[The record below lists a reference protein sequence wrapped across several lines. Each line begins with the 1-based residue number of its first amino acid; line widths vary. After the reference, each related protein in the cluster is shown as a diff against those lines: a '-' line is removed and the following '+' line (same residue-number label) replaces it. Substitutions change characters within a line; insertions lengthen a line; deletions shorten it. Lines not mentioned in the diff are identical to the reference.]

1 MSSLFC
7 NLSQVKSKCSQW
19 ASLLYNSNR
28 LPWIIILIGVALR
41 LGLYLANNSLW
52 LDESR
57 VALNIVNNSFPELLK
72 PLDYKQV
79 TPFGF
84 LIIEKFLVQSFGN
97 NEYILRLFPLI
108 AGIISLF
115 LFYKVAK
122 HSIKKE
128 AVIIALGLF
137 ALSGY
142 LIRYSSEVKQ
152 YSSDVAVTL
161 LLYTVTIFLLSQGS
175 KIKHVVFFGATGI
188 IAMWISHPSAF
199 VLAGIGVSLFLFCL
213 VKRDW
218 IKLGRLSIVYSIW
231 LLSFATFYFVSSV
244 GDSNVIERM
253 QQGWSVTSNFMPFPP
268 SSASDVRWF
277 IDNFFDIFKNPVGLH
292 FHGIAAFTF
301 IIGCV
306 SMLSKNKL
314 LFFML
319 LSPIFITLLVSG
331 FHMYPFT
338 GRLLLFIV
346 PSVLLFIAEGTEYI
360 RYKIKHNSAIVGII
374 LIGILFFHPILFTSY
389 SSIIMQIPFKQ
400 WTNTENIRPVMRYIK
415 EHKQDGDILYLYYS
429 SRYGFKYYA
438 ERYGFNNNK
447 YIVGIKSRGNWEN
460 YANDLNK
467 LRGNIRV
474 WLLFSHVWKG
484 KGVDEE
490 KFFLYHLDSIGK
502 RLDHFISDGAAVYL
516 YDLSSN

>member
-1 MSSLFC
+1 MNSFFC
-7 NLSQVKSKCSQW
+7 NLSQVKSKFSQW
-19 ASLLYNSNR
+19 ASLLYNSHR

-52 LDESR
+52 VDESFIA
-57 VALNIVNNSFPELLK
+57 VNIVDKSFSEFLK
-72 PLDYKQV
+72 PLDCKQV
-79 TPFGF
+79 APFGF

-128 AVIIALGLF
+128 AVVIALGLF
-137 ALSGY
+137 AFSSY

-161 LLYTVTIFLLSQGS
+161 LLYTVAIFLLSQGS
-175 KIKHVVFFGATGI
+175 KIKHIVFFGATGI
-188 IAMWISHPSAF
+188 IAMWISHPSVF
-199 VLAGIGVSLFLFCL
+199 VLAGIGASLFLFFS

-218 IKLGRLSIVYSIW
+218 IKLGQLSIVYLIW

-244 GDSNVIERM
+244 DTSSTIEWMR
-253 QQGWSVTSNFMPFPP
+253 QGWTSSFMPFPP
-268 SSASDVRWF
+268 SSVSDVTWF
-277 IDNFFDIFKNPVGLH
+277 IDTFFDIFKNPVGVH
-292 FHGIAAFTF
+292 FQGIAAFTF

-314 LFFML
+314 LFIML

-331 FHMYPFT
+331 LHMYPFS

-346 PSVLLFIAEGTEYI
+346 PSMLLFIAEGTEYI

-374 LIGILFFHPILFTSY
+374 LIGILFLRPISN
-389 SSIIMQIPFKQ
+389 SISMQISSNQF
-400 WTNTENIRPVMRYIK
+400 TITENIRPVMRYIK
-415 EHKQDGDILYLYYS
+415 EHKKDGDILYLYYS
-429 SRYGFKYYA
+429 SQYAFKYYA

-447 YIVGIKSRGNWEN
+447 YIVGVYSRDNWKN
-460 YANDLNK
+460 YKNDLNK

-474 WLLFSHVWKG
+474 WLLFSHVWRKN
-484 KGVDEE
+484 GVDEE
-490 KFFLYHLDSIGK
+490 KFFLYHLDSIGN